1 MQVLQG
7 DAARAAL
14 TRSFSEIPVPQSVL
28 DRIEAHGAGGRR
40 LVFLGDYIDKGSES
54 ARVIGI
60 LTEKHTLKR
69 YSDELDRQRR
79 ASVGDVA

>member
-1 MQVLQG
+1 MGVSSLLWV
-7 DAARAAL
+7 R
-14 TRSFSEIPVPQSVL
+14 
-28 DRIEAHGAGGRR
+28 EA
-40 LVFLGDYIDKGSES
+40 

-79 ASVGDVA
+79 ASVGDALRWRSSSSL